1 MLQSSATYNFL
12 NKKTGLPFILTR
24 SSTFGSNKFSF
35 MWSGDNYADFSFLKS
50 SISDM
55 IISQMTGMTMSGA
68 DICGFGGNTTV

>member
-1 MLQSSATYNFL
+1 
-12 NKKTGLPFILTR
+12 
-24 SSTFGSNKFSF
+24 

>member
-1 MLQSSATYNFL
+1 
-12 NKKTGLPFILTR
+12 
-24 SSTFGSNKFSF
+24 

-55 IISQMTGMTMSGA
+55 IISQMIGMTMSGA